1 MMFNCNSLRFGY
13 IFVPEKEQMAKVVEN
28 EKLRRNGILEPSQ
41 RCLELQGSHLGKPG
55 NSKFML

>member
-1 MMFNCNSLRFGY
+1 MLNCNSLKICY
-13 IFVPEKEQMAKVVEN
+13 IFVPEKERMAKVVEN

-55 NSKFML
+55 NSKFLL